1 MYNRFDIIDFQVIY
15 DKWMANTNSF
25 NVYIHSPFC
34 QSICKFCIYKGLK
47 YNNTLFEQYYNHYL
61 PKVIDMYS
69 NILDTKTNLITS
81 WFFGGGTPSLMTASM
96 ADVLFDSLPNFAYH
110 NSEKVFEIHPGAY
123 TVELLDVLKKY
134 NFTTVIICQ
143 QTFDIDTL
151 KRQNR
156 TVSGIDTCKKLFKEC
171 RKRGFKIGFDIIAFL
186 NQQPT
191 DIQIL
196 QNDLDIVS
204 TLKPDEISVQTLYQR
219 KDLTRMVLNSIFN
232 HKLIKHYTPEWAD
245 KLSKD
250 DLLVTNQHLKCFRL
264 FNNKT
269 PKNNEFYSFIG
280 NMDPN
285 WQILNNQ
292 LQTLAIGSYKNQL
305 TQTHSNIGGFNYF
318 ETNFNNIDPVFK
330 FVTNDLEQEKLYVQ
344 NVLKEA
350 DIVKSVD
357 DIVYSHSFIYAREI
371 PIMLDFSVSNL
382 NEQEVDK
389 IIKKIHNEKRTMLK
403 KFKEN

>member
-1 MYNRFDIIDFQVIY
+1 M
-15 DKWMANTNSF
+15 
-25 NVYIHSPFC
+25 
-34 QSICKFCIYKGLK
+34 
-47 YNNTLFEQYYNHYL
+47 
-61 PKVIDMYS
+61 
-69 NILDTKTNLITS
+69 
-81 WFFGGGTPSLMTASM
+81 
-96 ADVLFDSLPNFAYH
+96 
-110 NSEKVFEIHPGAY
+110 
-123 TVELLDVLKKY
+123 
-134 NFTTVIICQ
+134 
-143 QTFDIDTL
+143 
-151 KRQNR
+151 
-156 TVSGIDTCKKLFKEC
+156 FKEC
-171 RKRGFKIGFDIIAFL
+171 RKRGFKIGFDLIAFL

-191 DIQIL
+191 DVEIL

-250 DLLVTNQHLKCFRL
+250 DLLVTNQQLKCFRL
-264 FNNKT
+264 FSNNS
-269 PKNNEFYSFIG
+269 PKNNEFYSFTG

-389 IIKKIHNEKRTMLK
+389 IIKKIHNEKKTMLK